1 MGLNER
7 RKIKEL
13 QETTFP
19 ERVKEIEEICG
30 KAIPYDVDWDSLADD
45 MDGLNFIDNTSCHR
59 LNMALRMICQDDLGK
74 EAVRDGLK
82 LIRLKNVKDKAAM
95 RLTFEAGV
103 LEMHCAYAQRTD
115 GMFADD
121 AIRKLLV
128 DRL

>member
-19 ERVKEIEEICG
+19 GRVKEIEEICG
-30 KAIPYDVDWDSLADD
+30 KAIPYEVDWDSLADD
-45 MDGLNFIDNTSCHR
+45 MDGLNFLDNISCHR
-59 LNMALRMICQDDLGK
+59 LNMALRMVCQDDLGK

-115 GMFADD
+115 GLFSDGE
-121 AIRKLLV
+121 IRELLTKKL
-128 DRL
+128 